1 MPVRSFLLAGMAGLL
16 SWPAMADTAP
26 PSGGP
31 PAGTPVD
38 TSALSYYASRHDA
51 PRVDAELRRL
61 RSLYPNWQPPA
72 DPASLA
78 TPGIDADIQ
87 PLWELF
93 AADKLDE
100 LDAVLAAR
108 KAENAAF
115 QAPAELVDKLAAKRA
130 RLTLIAAAD
139 RQDYA
144 RVIDIAAHAPD
155 LVRPDDLAVSWSLA
169 DAYGRAGDAAKALH
183 LDQTILQATQDP
195 ATRLATVRKAMAVLS
210 PDDLK
215 ALLDLGRKS
224 PDGRSEFEAV
234 DIDLV
239 RQRVGKVLAGP
250 GPADAAAADA
260 ARLEAS
266 ARSGSA
272 SDAALL
278 GWLAS
283 KGRDWGKADS
293 WFRLALAS
301 GPAPADAKPDNAKVA
316 QGAILALRAL
326 GKTGDAETLAYRWHE
341 ADPAIALLY
350 IDGVQA
356 DLTRPKPAAVDQE
369 RLKRFGALVASDQ
382 SGDGA
387 QALGWYAYNIGQFRP
402 ARAWFE
408 KAFAWQP
415 RDSTALGLA
424 LSLKQLG
431 DRAALTA
438 FVAENGPTF
447 ASLASLAS
455 ERTIASNGSKAIPD
469 DRGPLKGRARPPGT
483 NVPSATRD
491 APRQTA
497 ACASADAGRNSAA
510 ALHTGW
516 CLMSLDRP
524 REAAMAFAAAGRQ
537 AATAG
542 DAAYGQAL
550 ANLRT
555 GRTTDAVVAAG
566 AVPLASGRR
575 QEIGLAALAQ
585 AATTSFDQG
594 RYDETLSVL
603 DKRRLFTPEPR
614 DLTVLRGWS
623 TYHLDDRER
632 ARTIFSTLDR
642 QLSTSE
648 TRAGLAATE
657 TRTRN

>member
-1 MPVRSFLLAGMAGLL
+1 MPVRPLLLAGLAGLL
-16 SWPAMADTAP
+16 PWPAMAAA
-26 PSGGP
+26 
-31 PAGTPVD
+31 PAGMPVD
-38 TSALSYYASRHDA
+38 TSALSYYASRHDT

-78 TPGIDADIQ
+78 APDVDAALQ
-87 PLWELF
+87 PLWDLF

-100 LDAVLAAR
+100 LDAALAAR
-108 KAENAAF
+108 KAEDASF
-115 QAPAELVDKLAAKRA
+115 QAPTELVDKLAAKRA

-169 DAYGRAGDAAKALH
+169 DAYGRAGDAAKALR
-183 LDQTILQATQDP
+183 LDQTILQATADP

-215 ALLDLGRKS
+215 TLLDLGRKG
-224 PDGRSEFEAV
+224 PDGRSEFDAV

-239 RQRVGKVLAGP
+239 RQRIGKVLAGS
-250 GPADAAAADA
+250 GPVDGAAADA

-272 SDAALL
+272 NDAALL

-283 KGRDWGKADS
+283 KGRDWGKADA
-293 WFRLALAS
+293 WFQLALAS
-301 GPAPADAKPDNAKVA
+301 GPAPAEAKPENAKVA
-316 QGAILALRAL
+316 QGAVLALRAL
-326 GKTGDAETLAYRWHE
+326 GKAGDAETLAYRWHE

-356 DLTRPKPAAVDQE
+356 DLTRPKPAAVDE
-369 RLKRFGALVASDQ
+369 DRLKRFGALVASDQ

-387 QALGWYAYNIGQFRP
+387 QALGWYAYNIGQFQP

-447 ASLASLAS
+447 ASLASLAPG
-455 ERTIASNGSKAIPD
+455 RTISPDVSRSTSD
-469 DRGPLKGRARPPGT
+469 DRRPLTVRARRPKA
-483 NVPSATRD
+483 VRPSVTRE
-491 APRQTA
+491 ARREPA
-497 ACASADAGRNSAA
+497 ACASPGPGQTPAT
-510 ALHTGW
+510 ALQSGW

-524 REAAMAFAAAGRQ
+524 REAAMAFAAAGHQ
-537 AATAG
+537 AATAE

-555 GRTTDAVVAAG
+555 GRVADAVAAAG

-632 ARTIFSTLDR
+632 ARTIFSMLDR

-657 TRTRN
+657 ARTRN